1 MARVAI
7 KSALRRLKRE
17 LDMMTASQT
26 LVSFSILLLFL
37 MAPLVLM
44 VGQAFLYRGSLSLNR
59 FLDIVGSV
67 EFVSLTPRGG
77 RLFEVHKG
85 TMYVWG
91 LDFGILM
98 NTLMVAL
105 IVTAFCSTIGVITA
119 FVMAR
124 YRFRGKEVFRVL
136 LLVPLLATPFVNS
149 YVIGKLFDPRGGFI
163 NFLLYDVLHI
173 LPWRIAIDGLAG
185 IALAQTLS
193 FYPIVYLN
201 VLASLMN
208 IDPSSEE
215 QAENLGA
222 RGFRLFR
229 TITFPLSLPG
239 LAAGATI
246 VFIFSLEDL
255 GAPIG
260 YVGYSANALARK
272 VVSYKVYSSFAE
284 ALAGGISPKT
294 AALAVIILLIAVVG
308 FIIVKRY
315 VSLRFY
321 AMLSR
326 GGRWSPRIRKPSW
339 KAQSII
345 YAFLILLVVTASMP
359 QLGTILLAT
368 TDWATSG
375 TFPTRVTSEY
385 LSNLVTDV
393 NVVRAITNSLMYA
406 GAAVA
411 IMILVGSSVAYVVA
425 RRNIPGRSTL
435 DVLATLPVAVPGIT
449 LAVGYFLFFSGYFR
463 GTPFDPL
470 VDPAVLLILA
480 YSVRRLPFTTR
491 AVFAGLQ
498 QTDVSLEEASTNLG
512 AGRFTTFFRIVLPL
526 IVANILGGGILSF
539 VYSMSEVST
548 SVTLGALREDRVP
561 ITFYISQIVY
571 GVAAV
576 GAVSIGAALC
586 VLLMAVQIAAM
597 VISNYALRQRVAFL
611 GV

>member
-1 MARVAI
+1 MAIRN
-7 KSALRRLKRE
+7 ALRRLKRE
-17 LDMMTASQT
+17 FDLMTASQT
-26 LVSFSILLLFL
+26 SVAFSILLLFL
-37 MAPLVLM
+37 VAPLVLM
-44 VGQAFLYRGSLSLNR
+44 VGEAFLYKGALSLNR
-59 FLDIVGSV
+59 FLDILGSV
-67 EFVSLTPRGG
+67 EFVSFTPRGG
-77 RLFEVHKG
+77 RLFEVHG
-85 TMYVWG
+85 ETMYVWG
-91 LDFGILM
+91 LDFGILL
-98 NTLMVAL
+98 NTLMVSL
-105 IVTAFCSTIGVITA
+105 VVTALCSIIGVITA

-124 YRFRGKEVFRVL
+124 YNFRGKEVFRVL
-136 LLVPLLATPFVNS
+136 LMVPLLATPFVNA
-149 YVIGKLFDPRGGFI
+149 YVIGKLFEHRAGFI
-163 NFLLYDVLHI
+163 NFILYDMLHI
-173 LPWRIAIDGLAG
+173 LPWRIDIDGLAG

-208 IDPSSEE
+208 IDPSAEE

-229 TITFPLSLPG
+229 TITLPLSLPG

-260 YVGYSANALARK
+260 YVGYSGNPLARK
-272 VVSYKVYSSFAE
+272 VVSYKVYSSFLE

-294 AALAVIILLIAVVG
+294 AALAVIILLMAVVG
-308 FIIVKRY
+308 FVIVKRY

-345 YAFLILLVVTASMP
+345 YAFLILLVVAATMP
-359 QLGTILLAT
+359 QLGTVLLAT

-385 LSNLVTDV
+385 LSNLVTDA

-586 VLLMAVQIAAM
+586 VLLMAVQIVAM